1 MHAYMYVHVVYM
13 YVYSDKDNDAGEKIV
28 DTVVTMF
35 PTVTEFLGQSVQI
48 CPIQRYR
55 APENPIRLLELKI
68 FQYSNSEKDSDFDVS
83 SEAHNSFGHVVV
95 TDYGK
100 DKIYMLDSDG

>member
-1 MHAYMYVHVVYM
+1 MYVHVVYM
-13 YVYSDKDNDAGEKIV
+13 YVYSDKDNDAGEKKHAFIA
-28 DTVVTMF
+28 DD
-35 PTVTEFLGQSVQI
+35 
-48 CPIQRYR
+48 
-55 APENPIRLLELKI
+55 RLEI

>member
-1 MHAYMYVHVVYM
+1 MSNTAVPVPCSRKSSTTLRVKNKDVAYITENINRDIIVTDLKKHAFIA
-13 YVYSDKDNDAGEKIV
+13 DD
-28 DTVVTMF
+28 
-35 PTVTEFLGQSVQI
+35 
-48 CPIQRYR
+48 
-55 APENPIRLLELKI
+55 RLEI